1 MSQMSAGGARRGPGA
16 SGGERGGLSWG
27 VHRNRNGAGTE
38 RTTGHREQPRE
49 RIVLTLTSQCPVRG
63 TRGHHIGYR
72 RFAVFARVSIY
83 DIPEGRTADAA
94 ASFAGALETISAARG
109 LSEAL
114 FLVSRESN
122 RGIALTLW
130 DDQEAMS
137 ASRVTAS
144 RLRSA
149 AIEAVGGEVVAVD
162 EFEVAVR
169 TRPGDR

>member
-1 MSQMSAGGARRGPGA
+1 M
-16 SGGERGGLSWG
+16 
-27 VHRNRNGAGTE
+27 
-38 RTTGHREQPRE
+38 
-49 RIVLTLTSQCPVRG
+49 
-63 TRGHHIGYR
+63 
-72 RFAVFARVSIY
+72 FARVSIY